1 MLVFILWV
9 LLLAGLLFW
18 PLSKLVFVL
27 SVRRLQRKL
36 ARDLND
42 TEVASQMNRAR
53 IIGVFL
59 SVVFSY
65 LYNLSTIGMPDGG

>member
-1 MLVFILWV
+1 MLVFIVWV

-18 PLSKLVFVL
+18 PLSKMVFVL

-42 TEVASQMNRAR
+42 TEVAGQMNRAR
-53 IIGVFL
+53 TISVFL
-59 SVVFSY
+59 SVVFSF

>member
-1 MLVFILWV
+1 MLNFILWV

-42 TEVASQMNRAR
+42 TEVAGQMNRAR
-53 IIGVFL
+53 ILGVFL

-65 LYNLSTIGMPDGG
+65 LYNLSTIGMPGGG